1 MMSDYMFISFSLR
14 NTSTPPRE
22 ISAATG
28 VEPSTALLKGE
39 RDPVRV
45 LPRANLWSIES
56 TNSPDGSLEACW
68 RTLEPELVPR
78 TDAFRRFASEGSAV
92 LTIAIQGMD
101 GRYPSIMI
109 PPSMS
114 LFAGTIGAVIDIDHL
129 LSAD

>member
-1 MMSDYMFISFSLR
+1 M
-14 NTSTPPRE
+14 
-22 ISAATG
+22 
-28 VEPSTALLKGE
+28 GE

-45 LPRANLWSIES
+45 LPRSNLWSIES
-56 TNSPDGSLEACW
+56 IKSPEGFLEACW

>member
-1 MMSDYMFISFSLR
+1 MMSDYMYISLSLR
-14 NTSTPPRE
+14 DTSTPPCE
-22 ISAATG
+22 ISTATG
-28 VEPSTALLKGE
+28 VEPSVALLQGE

-45 LPRANLWSIES
+45 LPRSNLWSIES
-56 TNSPDGSLEACW
+56 MRSPEGSLEACW

-78 TDAFRRFASEGSAV
+78 TDTFRRFADEGSAV
-92 LTIAIQGMD
+92 LTIAIRGMD

-129 LSAD
+129 LSAN

>member
-1 MMSDYMFISFSLR
+1 MPDYMYISLSLG
-14 NTSTPPRE
+14 NTTTPPRE

-28 VEPSTALLKGE
+28 IEPSTALLKGE

-45 LPRANLWSIES
+45 LPRSNLWSIES
-56 TNSPDGSLEACW
+56 MKSPQGSLEACW
-68 RTLEPELVPR
+68 QELEHKLLPR
-78 TDAFRRFASEGSAV
+78 TDIFRHFAAEGSAV

-101 GRYPSIMI
+101 GRIPSIMI